1 MLKNICDKANILT
14 YVGLV
19 LAVLGMQ
26 LCLVGNIDLAVMC
39 LLIAGICDGFDGA
52 FARKL
57 RKDGD
62 PNFGVELDSLVDII
76 SSGVFPVVI
85 CLSMGFNSIIDL
97 VIYSIFLVCGVGRLA
112 YYNITSKENNG
123 YFTGVPIT
131 VSTILLPLIYAFT
144 KKEIVF
150 LISFLLLSV
159 AYVSNFKI
167 KKLNLKSKIA
177 LSFIGILFILFLI
190 FRNGL

>member
-1 MLKNICDKANILT
+1 MIKNICDKANILT
-14 YVGLV
+14 YVGLI

-26 LCLVGNIDLAVMC
+26 LCFVDNIDLAVMC

-52 FARKL
+52 FAKMI

-85 CLSMGFNSIIDL
+85 CLSMGFNRIIDL
-97 VIYSIFLVCGVGRLA
+97 VIYTIFLVCGVGRLA
-112 YYNITSKENNG
+112 YYNITSKENSG

-150 LISFLLLSV
+150 VSSLLILSV

-177 LSFIGILFILFLI
+177 LSVIGILIILFLI
-190 FRNGL
+190 FRNTL

>member
-1 MLKNICDKANILT
+1 MIKNICDKANILT
-14 YVGLV
+14 YVGLI

-26 LCLVGNIDLAVMC
+26 LCFVDNIDLAVMC

-52 FARKL
+52 FAKKI

-85 CLSMGFNSIIDL
+85 CLSMGFNRIIDL
-97 VIYSIFLVCGVGRLA
+97 VIYTIFLVCGVGRLA
-112 YYNITSKENNG
+112 YYNITSKENSG

-150 LISFLLLSV
+150 VSSLLILSV

-177 LSFIGILFILFLI
+177 LSVIGILIILFLI
-190 FRNGL
+190 FRNTL

>member
-159 AYVSNFKI
+159 AYISNFKI

>member
-19 LAVLGMQ
+19 LAVLGIQ

-112 YYNITSKENNG
+112 YYNITSKENSG

-131 VSTILLPLIYAFT
+131 VSTILLPLIYVFT
-144 KKEIVF
+144 KNEYVF
-150 LISFLLLSV
+150 VGALLALSF

-177 LSFIGILFILFLI
+177 LSIVGILFVLFLI
-190 FRNGL
+190 FRNTL

>member
-1 MLKNICDKANILT
+1 MIKNIFDKANILT
-14 YVGLV
+14 YVGLI

-26 LCLVGNIDLAVMC
+26 LCFVGDMDLAVMC

-52 FARKL
+52 FAKKMRKN
-57 RKDGD
+57 GD
-62 PNFGVELDSLVDII
+62 SSFGVELDSLVDII

-97 VIYSIFLVCGVGRLA
+97 IIYSIFLVCGVGRLA
-112 YYNITSKENNG
+112 YYNITSKENNN
-123 YFTGVPIT
+123 YFSGVPIT

-150 LISFLLLSV
+150 VGTILALSM

-167 KKLNLKSKIA
+167 KKLNLKSKIL
-177 LSFIGILFILFLI
+177 LSIIGVLFILLLI
-190 FRNGL
+190 FRSYL

>member
-1 MLKNICDKANILT
+1 MIKNICDKANILT
-14 YVGLV
+14 YVGLI

-26 LCLVGNIDLAVMC
+26 LCFVGNIDLAVMC

-85 CLSMGFNSIIDL
+85 CISMGFNNILDL

-112 YYNITSKENNG
+112 YYNITSKENSG

-131 VSTILLPLIYAFT
+131 VSTILLPLIYVIT

-150 LISFLLLSV
+150 VGSLLALSV
-159 AYVSNFKI
+159 AYISNFKI

-177 LSFIGILFILFLI
+177 LSVVGVLFILFLI
-190 FRNGL
+190 FRNTL

>member
-1 MLKNICDKANILT
+1 MIKNICDKANILT
-14 YVGLV
+14 YVGLI

-26 LCLVGNIDLAVMC
+26 LCFVGNIDLAVMC

-85 CLSMGFNSIIDL
+85 CLSMGFNNILDL

-112 YYNITSKENNG
+112 YYNITSKENSG

-131 VSTILLPLIYAFT
+131 VSTILLPLIYVIT

-150 LISFLLLSV
+150 VGSLLALSV
-159 AYVSNFKI
+159 AYISNFKI

-177 LSFIGILFILFLI
+177 LSVVGVLFILFLI
-190 FRNGL
+190 FRNTL

>member
-1 MLKNICDKANILT
+1 MIKNICDKANILT
-14 YVGLV
+14 YVGLI
-19 LAVLGMQ
+19 LAVLGIQ
-26 LCLVGNIDLAVMC
+26 LCLVGNIDLAIMC

-85 CLSMGFNSIIDL
+85 CLSMGFNSILDL
-97 VIYSIFLVCGVGRLA
+97 VIYTIFLVCGVGRLA
-112 YYNITSKENNG
+112 YYNITSKENSG

-131 VSTILLPLIYAFT
+131 VSTILLPLIYVIT

-150 LISFLLLSV
+150 VGALLTLSV

-167 KKLNLKSKIA
+167 KKLDLKSKIA
-177 LSFIGILFILFLI
+177 LSVVGILFILFLI
-190 FRNGL
+190 FRNTL

>member
-1 MLKNICDKANILT
+1 MIKNICDKANILT
-14 YVGLV
+14 YVGLI

-26 LCLVGNIDLAVMC
+26 LCFVDNIDLAVMC

-52 FARKL
+52 FAKKI

-85 CLSMGFNSIIDL
+85 CLSMGFNRIIDL
-97 VIYSIFLVCGVGRLA
+97 VIYTIFLVCGVGRLA
-112 YYNITSKENNG
+112 YYNITSKENSG

-144 KKEIVF
+144 KKEIIFVSSL
-150 LISFLLLSV
+150 LILSV

-177 LSFIGILFILFLI
+177 LSVIGILFILFLI
-190 FRNGL
+190 FRNTL